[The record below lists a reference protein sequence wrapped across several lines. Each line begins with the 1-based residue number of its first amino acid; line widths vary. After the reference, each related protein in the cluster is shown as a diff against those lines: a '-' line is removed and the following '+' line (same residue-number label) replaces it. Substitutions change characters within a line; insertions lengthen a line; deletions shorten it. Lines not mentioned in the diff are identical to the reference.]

1 VDLAY
6 SWRTQLDAG
15 AILAFGSDAPVEA
28 PNPFWGLHAAVTR
41 RRPDGTPGVQGW
53 QPEQRLTMR
62 EALEGYTVG
71 AAYAAGLEDQ
81 LGRLSPGLFAD
92 LIVLEKDPFTCPPEE
107 LLTMRSAATMLGGEW
122 LWQA

>member
-1 VDLAY
+1 
-6 SWRTQLDAG
+6 
-15 AILAFGSDAPVEA
+15 
-28 PNPFWGLHAAVTR
+28 
-41 RRPDGTPGVQGW
+41 
-53 QPEQRLTMR
+53 MR

-81 LGRLSPGLFAD
+81 LGRLSPGFFAD
-92 LIVLEKDPFTCPPEE
+92 LIVLEKNLFTCPPDE